1 MTLLILV
8 PAPHELPLLGLCP
21 RPAPTQRRFRWR
33 PWGPWGP
40 LQAESQHGGFAR
52 HGRFAEPTSQVIRD
66 ALFARW
72 QRRCTAWARPPPPAP
87 IAWRPRTSSDIHT
100 LLRDAESV
108 LHSLMRRRRRR
119 LDLRHRR
126 LTALARSFNA
136 HRWRLKVQ
144 ARQQEALVLL
154 LCTRYWRGC
163 RHPAALDSTPLH
175 PPTAL
180 VRWLSRFPVQRQVDH
195 GRQILEALVCEEAR
209 VHEFASELVRRMLR
223 EPGPPS
229 KWVALL
235 PDLLKSVEPP

>member
-8 PAPHELPLLGLCP
+8 PTLHELPLLGLYMP
-21 RPAPTQRRFRWR
+21 PAPTQRRLRWR
-33 PWGPWGP
+33 PYAP
-40 LQAESQHGGFAR
+40 LPADPQRAGLAR
-52 HGRFAEPTSQVIRD
+52 LGRLAEPTSPAIRD
-66 ALFARW
+66 VLLSRW

-87 IAWRPRTSSDIHT
+87 IEWRPRTSSDIHT

-119 LDLRHRR
+119 LDLRHQR

-144 ARQQEALVLL
+144 ARQKEALVLL
-154 LCTRYWRGC
+154 VSTMYWRGC

-180 VRWLSRFPVQRQVDH
+180 VRWLSRFTVQRQVDH
-195 GRQILEALVCEEAR
+195 GRQILEALVDEEAR

-223 EPGPPS
+223 ERGPPS

-235 PDLLKSVEPP
+235 PDLLKCVEPP